1 MPAKKTTRTTKPAS
15 PKPAAKSPVRKTTL
29 PKPAPQAEPRVITHE
44 MIARRAYEIWQSGTG
59 GSEYDNWIRAEH
71 ELRG

>member
-1 MPAKKTTRTTKPAS
+1 
-15 PKPAAKSPVRKTTL
+15 
-29 PKPAPQAEPRVITHE
+29 VITHE